1 MIDAIEL
8 SQSDHMMRLKAM
20 KKATGIHSSAD
31 TDTVDEDN
39 EARLQRSISIWRMS
53 VVQSGWLLWTFVHAL
68 VHSVWV
74 ICLLLCQLYQVS
86 KRQDTDDTI
95 RHL

>member
-8 SQSDHMMRLKAM
+8 NHSDQMMRIKALH
-20 KKATGIHSSAD
+20 KDVSTNDVIE
-31 TDTVDEDN
+31 DEQ
-39 EARLQRSISIWRMS
+39 ARLQRSISIWRMA
-53 VVQSGWLLWTFVHAL
+53 VAQSGWLLWTFAHAL

-74 ICLLLCQLYQVS
+74 ICLLFCQLYQVS
-86 KRQDTDDTI
+86 KLQNTDDNMI